1 MRNLLRAYKPAAPA
15 RLHLLLAAG
24 MWTAV
29 ATLLLLFGIRWTW
42 MAHTPYFWPLVAAA
56 VALGL
61 VKARFVLDRT
71 TVRMIERIR
80 TRGDGRCIGGFQSLR
95 SWAFV
100 LLMMAA
106 GRLLR
111 GSPLP
116 RIIVALLYLTVG
128 TALLLATRRL
138 WHAWRT
144 HDSGS

>member
-1 MRNLLRAYKPAAPA
+1 
-15 RLHLLLAAG
+15 LLLAAG
-24 MWTAV
+24 LWTVV
-29 ATLLLLFGIRWTW
+29 ALLLLLFGIRWAW
-42 MAHTPYFWPLVAAA
+42 KVHTPYFWPLIAAA
-56 VALGL
+56 LALGL

-71 TVRMIERIR
+71 AVRMIERIR

-100 LLMMAA
+100 LLMVVA

-111 GSPLP
+111 GSALP
-116 RIIVALLYLTVG
+116 RIVVGLLYVAVG

-144 HDSGS
+144 YHPGELDGLGSAGHP